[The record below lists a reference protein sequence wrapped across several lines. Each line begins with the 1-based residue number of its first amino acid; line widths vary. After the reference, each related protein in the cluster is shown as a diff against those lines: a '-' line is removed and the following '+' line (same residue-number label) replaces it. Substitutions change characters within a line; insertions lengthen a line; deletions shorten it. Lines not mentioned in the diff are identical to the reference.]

1 VPVANHIYKT
11 KLIMIG
17 RLIESKYIINYRRV
31 VLMEGVRVHS
41 ARYDCVLSDKDI
53 YKTTQNCLS
62 FGLNT
67 LSI

>member
-1 VPVANHIYKT
+1 
-11 KLIMIG
+11 MIG
-17 RLIESKYIINYRRV
+17 RLIESKYIINYKSRV
-31 VLMEGVRVHS
+31 VLMDGVKVHS